1 MEARQFLTPSL
12 VVDGSQLAF
21 VGPIEPGREA
31 ETFATLLTFTTF
43 AEKSDSVID
52 RAFPLEKAAEAHRRM
67 ESSEHV
73 GKILLA
79 VKPGIE

>member
-1 MEARQFLTPSL
+1 MLRARLLEEKEWLSRALQDNLWPLLEAGKVKP
-12 VVDGSQLAF
+12 
-21 VGPIEPGREA
+21 
-31 ETFATLLTFTTF
+31 
-43 AEKSDSVID
+43 VID
-52 RAFPLEKAAEAHRRM
+52 RAFPLEKAAEAYCRM